1 MSAELKE
8 QIGAVVPTV
17 RGLPLIGSALD
28 LKRDLLGA
36 YLEAM
41 REHPDVARFVA
52 GLPGLQ
58 LVFYVVF
65 HPDGVQRVLAG
76 EAARYRKDNRF
87 NQELRAAI
95 GDGLLTS

>member
-8 QIGAVVPTV
+8 QAGSVVPTV

-41 REHPDVARFVA
+41 REHGDVARFVGA
-52 GLPGLQ
+52 
-58 LVFYVVF
+58 VKEF
-65 HPDGVQRVLAG
+65 HA
-76 EAARYRKDNRF
+76 
-87 NQELRAAI
+87 
-95 GDGLLTS
+95 S